1 MTQDSQKQGNRAK
14 NTFEGNRRKIKVTGR
29 IDKEADWD
37 RSLDFTVVIP
47 RACTCRRDKKETTKR
62 DVPRRQKEVTREM
75 QLQSTEE
82 GKIKESNNA
91 DLRVFCNTSARLLFK
106 WEGKGSVRYQSSFS
120 SLRTLSRERPWT
132 TLNEPR
138 VGSMSVAPCDF
149 SRFDSRFAILF
160 LSRALFP

>member
-1 MTQDSQKQGNRAK
+1 MRPG
-14 NTFEGNRRKIKVTGR
+14 GRKK
-29 IDKEADWD
+29 
-37 RSLDFTVVIP
+37 LH
-47 RACTCRRDKKETTKR
+47 
-62 DVPRRQKEVTREM
+62 EM
-75 QLQSTEE
+75 QLQSAEE

-106 WEGKGSVRYQSSFS
+106 REGKGSVRYQSSFS
-120 SLRTLSRERPWT
+120 SLRTLSRERPWA

-160 LSRALFP
+160 LSRTLFSVVTCNIISYERMRKIIDSDLSS